1 MAKVSKSVADPVS
14 RAPLAGLIN
23 VDRLTYLIDGVFAI
37 VLTLLVLDLRPPEVT
52 NLELASGLRNMLPRL
67 AIYLLAFYT
76 IANQWTV
83 HFQSF
88 RHVRFVDL
96 TLVWLSLANLL
107 FVTLLPASTALVGR
121 FPFEPLAA
129 ACFSVNSLLMSLG
142 VVGIW
147 SYIYHHRAKIAPE
160 ADPKILRGIA
170 YVWFFVSLGLAAA
183 LIISFINTVIT
194 YILIVFWPLLV
205 STYWSIRRR
214 RLQSLIQKR
223 ERRA

>member
-1 MAKVSKSVADPVS
+1 MAKTPKPVADPV
-14 RAPLAGLIN
+14 PHTPPTGLIN
-23 VDRLTYLIDGVFAI
+23 VDRLTFLIDGVFAI
-37 VLTLLVLDLRPPEVT
+37 ALTLLVLDLRPPEVA
-52 NLELASGLRNMLPRL
+52 NLALASGLINMLPRL

-88 RHVRFVDL
+88 RHVRYVDL

-107 FVTLLPASTALVGR
+107 FMTLLPASTALVGR
-121 FPFEPLAA
+121 YPFEPMAA

-147 SYIYHHRAKIAPE
+147 SYVYRQRARFAPE

-170 YVWFFVSLGLAAA
+170 FVWLFVSIGLAVA
-183 LIISFINTVIT
+183 LLVSFFNTVVT
-194 YILIVFWPLLV
+194 YGIIVLWPLLV
-205 STYWSIRRR
+205 SSIWAVRRR
-214 RLQSLIQKR
+214 RFQKIR
-223 ERRA
+223 SKRDERA

>member
-1 MAKVSKSVADPVS
+1 MAKIPKSVPDNFPH
-14 RAPLAGLIN
+14 APPAGLIN
-23 VDRLTYLIDGVFAI
+23 VDRLTFLIDGVFAI
-37 VLTLLVLDLRPPEVT
+37 ALTLLVLDLRPPEVT
-52 NLELASGLRNMLPRL
+52 NLELASGLTNMLPRL

-88 RHVRFVDL
+88 RHVRYVDL

-129 ACFSVNSLLMSLG
+129 ACFSVNSLLMSMG

-147 SYIYHHRAKIAPE
+147 GYIYRQRAKFAPE
-160 ADPKILRGIA
+160 ANPQILRGITF
-170 YVWFFVSLGLAAA
+170 VWLFVSLGLSVA
-183 LIISFINTVIT
+183 LLFSFINTVIA
-194 YILIVFWPLLV
+194 YVIIVVWPLLV
-205 STYWSIRRR
+205 STFWWVRRQR
-214 RLQSLIQKR
+214 FKSLPNKR
-223 ERRA
+223 VERA